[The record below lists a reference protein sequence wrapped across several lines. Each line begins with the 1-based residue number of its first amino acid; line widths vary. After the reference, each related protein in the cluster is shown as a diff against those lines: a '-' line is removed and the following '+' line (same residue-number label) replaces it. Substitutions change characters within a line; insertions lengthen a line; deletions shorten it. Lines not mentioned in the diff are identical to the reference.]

1 MIRKVRKITISLL
14 MIFALIVGVAQ
25 PFTAPANVYAKSNNA
40 KAKAEYK
47 KILKREYRSDKYLSY
62 LYFDI
67 DKDGVQELLIIS
79 NGTML
84 TKIYTYSKGKVKVFK
99 SDYYFGEVGSK
110 SSKLRYDKKSKR
122 LIVYAG
128 GTTNTWTGYKIKNGK
143 LYGSTAFYIYQDWQ
157 KGGKL
162 KYKYY
167 VNNKKVSKKVYN
179 KKFKALKVLKVKSYK

>member
-25 PFTAPANVYAKSNNA
+25 PFTIPNNVYAKSNNA

-84 TKIYTYSKGKVKVFK
+84 TKIYTYSKRKVKVFK
-99 SDYYFGEVGSK
+99 SNYYFGEVGNN

-122 LIVYAG
+122 VIVYAG
-128 GTTNTWTGYKIKNGK
+128 GSTDTWTGYKIKNGK

-162 KYKYY
+162 KCKYY

-179 KKFKALKVLKVKSYK
+179 KKFKALKVLKIKSYI